1 MMPDGE
7 PPASAQE
14 CDMREPAPRRRVQP
28 ARTPRRLRWL
38 AYDRFEQQLV
48 ASRIRPGQF
57 VSQRELAALTGLPL
71 GAIREVI
78 PRLEAEGLLRTVPQ
92 RGLQIANVDVKLIRN
107 AFQLRAVIEKEAAA
121 QFALTAS
128 DAQLDALESAHRD
141 ILRRAA
147 TGVTTALLSD
157 AQAVDWGLHDA
168 MVDAL
173 GNEIISALYR
183 VNSLRI
189 RLIRLERVI
198 LDASVLA
205 PAMEEHLALIGAL
218 RTRDP
223 RLAVAALDAH
233 LNHARNRAL
242 GV

>member
-1 MMPDGE
+1 MAERRIAPG
-7 PPASAQE
+7 S
-14 CDMREPAPRRRVQP
+14 PRRV
-28 ARTPRRLRWL
+28 RTPPGPRRLRWQ
-38 AYDRFEQQLV
+38 AYERFQQQLI

-57 VSQRELAALTGLPL
+57 VSQRELASLIGLPL

-107 AFQLRAVIEKEAAA
+107 AFQLRAVIEKEAAGH
-121 QFALTAS
+121 FALTAT
-128 DAQLDALESAHRD
+128 DERLNALEAAHRD
-141 ILRRAA
+141 VLRRASS
-147 TGVTTALLSD
+147 GVTPGLLAD

-189 RLIRLERVI
+189 RLIRLERVV
-198 LDASVLA
+198 LDADVLR
-205 PAMEEHLALIGAL
+205 PAMEEHLALIAAL

-233 LNHARNRAL
+233 LTHARNRAL
-242 GV
+242 GL

>member
-1 MMPDGE
+1 MAERRTVIGVSRRTRT
-7 PPASAQE
+7 PAG
-14 CDMREPAPRRRVQP
+14 
-28 ARTPRRLRWL
+28 PRRLRWQ
-38 AYDRFEQQLV
+38 AYERFQQQLI

-78 PRLEAEGLLRTVPQ
+78 PRLEAEGLMRTVPQ

-107 AFQLRAVIEKEAAA
+107 AFQLRAMIEKEAAA
-121 QFALTAS
+121 QFALSATG
-128 DAQLDALESAHRD
+128 AQLDTIEAAHRD
-141 ILRRAA
+141 VMRRAA
-147 TGVTTALLSD
+147 RAITPALLTA

-173 GNEIISALYR
+173 GNEIVSALYR

-189 RLIRLERVI
+189 RLIRLDRVI
-198 LDASVLA
+198 LDADVLA
-205 PAMEEHLALIGAL
+205 PAMEEHLALIAAL

-223 RLAVAALDAH
+223 RLAVAAVDAH
-233 LNHARNRAL
+233 ITHARNRAL
-242 GV
+242 GL

>member
-1 MMPDGE
+1 ML
-7 PPASAQE
+7 
-14 CDMREPAPRRRVQP
+14 EPAPRRRAGP
-28 ARTPRRLRWL
+28 PRAPPRLRWL

-48 ASRIRPGQF
+48 ASRLRPGQF
-57 VSQRELAALTGLPL
+57 VSQRELAAITGLPL

-92 RGLQIANVDVKLIRN
+92 RGLQIVNVDVKMVRN
-107 AFQLRAVIEKEAAA
+107 AFQLRAMIEKEAAA

-128 DAQLDALESAHRD
+128 HAQLEALDDAHRD
-141 ILRRAA
+141 VLRRARD
-147 TGVTTALLSD
+147 GVTPALLGD

-189 RLIRLERVI
+189 RLIRLDRVM
-198 LDASVLA
+198 LDADVLT
-205 PAMEEHLALIGAL
+205 PAMEEHLALIAAL

-233 LNHARNRAL
+233 LGHARNRAL